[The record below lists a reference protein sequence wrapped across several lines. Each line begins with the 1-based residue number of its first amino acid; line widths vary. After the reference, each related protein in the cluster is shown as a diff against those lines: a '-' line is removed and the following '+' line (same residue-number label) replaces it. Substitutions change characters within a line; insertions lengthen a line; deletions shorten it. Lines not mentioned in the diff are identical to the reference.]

1 MDKKRFN
8 ESIELCKHFYE
19 SNSGQFVAEPGK
31 TRECFANSVNITL
44 KIDQNSIPIFTK
56 VHPIS
61 ADQLKFDFHFP
72 SSIYTT
78 QSAQINISTLNEGNL
93 ISLNAYN
100 SSIHVEVAKTFGNGS
115 KLIYWYLDGSK
126 KIYGRF
132 IANPIPSNNSY
143 L

>member
-8 ESIELCKHFYE
+8 ESTELCKHFYE
-19 SNSGQFVAEPGK
+19 PNSGQFVAEPGK

-44 KIDQNSIPIFTK
+44 KVDQNSIPIFTK
-56 VHPIS
+56 VQLIS
-61 ADQLKFDFHFP
+61 DDQLKFDFLIP
-72 SSIYTT
+72 SSSYAI
-78 QSAQINISTLNEGNL
+78 QSAQIDLSTLKEGHS

-100 SSIHVEVAKTFGNGS
+100 SSVHVEVAKTFGNAS

-132 IANPIPSNNSY
+132 IANPVPSNNCY